1 MLIRSKSTPR
11 KLAEGRTRAQPAPAG
26 ALRPRCRHARD
37 DAGHG
42 QRALRA
48 VEAQPL
54 QQGLQA
60 ELLHGPQPDSLD
72 ADRARAD

>member
-26 ALRPRCRHARD
+26 
-37 DAGHG
+37 AGHG

>member
-11 KLAEGRTRAQPAPAG
+11 RSPRAERA
-26 ALRPRCRHARD
+26 HS
-37 DAGHG
+37 
-42 QRALRA
+42 QRQLALRA